1 MDKNSK
7 IFIAGDKDIL
17 RTSFI
22 RYFEQ
27 NGFINVLDNVS
38 FEVDLMN
45 QDSVRSFFKKEKP
58 GYVFLNHIKS
68 YGIAANIKCPADL
81 MHTNLE
87 VQNNII
93 QSSFEFKV
101 KKMLFLASSCVYPAD
116 SSQAIKESCFLN
128 GRLEETSA
136 HYAVSKIAGIKMSQA
151 YNLQHGVNFIS
162 AVPATIYG
170 PYDEFDSENS
180 HVMAAL
186 VSKFY
191 GAKIRGDKEV
201 VVWGRGIALREF
213 IYVEDVVKAAVF
225 LMNNYDS
232 PEIINIG
239 VGEDISIKDLALLI
253 KDVVG
258 FRGKIVFDESKPV
271 GVLKKLLDSS
281 KINVLGWSAEITLE
295 EGIYQ
300 TYEWYKNL
308 KKRV

>member
-1 MDKNSK
+1 
-7 IFIAGDKDIL
+7 
-17 RTSFI
+17 
-22 RYFEQ
+22 
-27 NGFINVLDNVS
+27 
-38 FEVDLMN
+38 
-45 QDSVRSFFKKEKP
+45 
-58 GYVFLNHIKS
+58 
-68 YGIAANIKCPADL
+68 
-81 MHTNLE
+81 
-87 VQNNII
+87 
-93 QSSFEFKV
+93 
-101 KKMLFLASSCVYPAD
+101 
-116 SSQAIKESCFLN
+116 
-128 GRLEETSA
+128 
-136 HYAVSKIAGIKMSQA
+136 MSQA

-170 PYDEFDSENS
+170 PHDEFDSENS
-180 HVMAAL
+180 RVIAAL